1 MRPDVINSLEM
12 SFNDLW
18 VDVVQYLPQIVMA
31 LVVVI
36 IGWIIGA
43 IIKQIVVRIF
53 EMLRINAALD
63 AAGVDRI
70 TERAGYKLK
79 AGEFVGTLIK
89 WFIIIVFIVAALE
102 ILQLNQVTQFFR
114 EVVLGYLPNVIVA
127 VLILLGASV
136 IANVASVSVAA
147 GARAAGFR
155 AADLLASVAR
165 YAIIVFAV
173 LAALSQLQIAPEL
186 VHALFMGIVL
196 AAALAFGLAFG
207 LGGRDAASRYINDIT
222 GSRGGGTSL

>member
-1 MRPDVINSLEM
+1 MRPDVINSLEV
-12 SFNDLW
+12 SFNNLLA
-18 VDVVQYLPQIVMA
+18 DVIQYLPQIVMA

-43 IIKQIVVRIF
+43 IAKQIIVRIF
-53 EMLRINAALD
+53 EVLRVNAALD
-63 AAGVDRI
+63 AAGVDAL

-102 ILQLNQVTQFFR
+102 ILQLDQVTQFFR

-136 IANVASVSVAA
+136 VANVASVSVAA

-173 LAALSQLQIAPEL
+173 LAALNQLEIAPEL
-186 VHALFMGIVL
+186 VQTLFMGIVF

-207 LGGRDAASRYINDIT
+207 LGGKEAASRYINDIT
-222 GSRGGGTSL
+222 GGRGGM